1 MVCWTMQLKT
11 WMNYRMTSH
20 HVQFGN
26 QAAPRCEPVE
36 IPENAPLRDKVI
48 AALRN
53 VYDPE
58 IPLNLY
64 DLGLI
69 YDIDIDE
76 QNAVNINMTL
86 TTPHCPVAESM
97 PGRVECAVR
106 EINEVSGVDVKLVW
120 DPPWN
125 KDRMSDEAKLT
136 LGLF

>member
-1 MVCWTMQLKT
+1 
-11 WMNYRMTSH
+11 MTRH
-20 HVQFGN
+20 LVQFEN
-26 QAAPRCEPVE
+26 PSTTSNESVDIPAA
-36 IPENAPLRDKVI
+36 APLRDKII
-48 AALRN
+48 AALRT

-69 YDIDIDE
+69 YDISIDAN
-76 QNAVNINMTL
+76 NAVSINMTL

-106 EINEVSGVDVKLVW
+106 EIKEVIDVNVQLVW
-120 DPPWN
+120 DPPWD

-136 LGLF
+136 LGLY

>member
-1 MVCWTMQLKT
+1 
-11 WMNYRMTSH
+11 MTKQ
-20 HVQFGN
+20 HVQFDN
-26 QAAPRCEPVE
+26 PAKASRETTE
-36 IPENAPLRDKVI
+36 IPADTPLRDKII
-48 AALRN
+48 AALRT

-69 YDIDIDE
+69 YDITIDAN
-76 QNAVNINMTL
+76 NAVSINMTL

-106 EINEVSGVDVKLVW
+106 EIKEIDEVNVQLVW
-120 DPPWN
+120 DPPWD

-136 LGLF
+136 LGLY

>member
-1 MVCWTMQLKT
+1 MQPS
-11 WMNYRMTSH
+11 MSSQ
-20 HVQFGN
+20 HVQFGT
-26 QAAPRCEPVE
+26 ALAPACEPVE
-36 IPENAPLRDKVI
+36 IPADGPLEDKVI

-69 YDIDIDE
+69 YDIDIDDHK
-76 QNAVNINMTL
+76 AVSINMTL

-97 PGRVECAVR
+97 PGQVECAVK
-106 EINEVSGVDVKLVW
+106 EIDEVSEVTVKLVW

-136 LGLF
+136 LGLL

>member
-1 MVCWTMQLKT
+1 
-11 WMNYRMTSH
+11 MTKQ
-20 HVQFGN
+20 HVQFDN
-26 QAAPRCEPVE
+26 PAMASRETIE
-36 IPENAPLRDKVI
+36 IPADAPLRDKII
-48 AALRN
+48 AALRT

-69 YDIDIDE
+69 YGITIDAN
-76 QNAVNINMTL
+76 NAVSINMTL

-106 EINEVSGVDVKLVW
+106 EIKEIDEVNVQLVW
-120 DPPWN
+120 DPPWD

-136 LGLF
+136 LGLY

>member
-1 MVCWTMQLKT
+1 
-11 WMNYRMTSH
+11 MTRQ
-20 HVQFGN
+20 HVEFGS
-26 QAAPRCEPVE
+26 QASPSCVSVE
-36 IPENAPLRDKVI
+36 IPTEAPLKDKVI

-69 YDIDIDE
+69 YDIDIDAN
-76 QNAVNINMTL
+76 NAVSINMTL

-97 PGRVECAVR
+97 PGRVECAIR
-106 EINEVSGVDVKLVW
+106 EIDEVSNVDVKLVW
-120 DPPWN
+120 DPPWD
-125 KDRMSDEAKLT
+125 KERMSDEAKLT

>member
-1 MVCWTMQLKT
+1 MCLTNWVRSK
-11 WMNYRMTSH
+11 MTKQ
-20 HVQFGN
+20 HVQFDN
-26 QAAPRCEPVE
+26 PAKASRETIE
-36 IPENAPLRDKVI
+36 IPADAPLRDKII
-48 AALRN
+48 AALRT

-69 YDIDIDE
+69 YDITIDA
-76 QNAVNINMTL
+76 NNVVSINMTL

-106 EINEVSGVDVKLVW
+106 EIKEIDEVNVQLVW
-120 DPPWN
+120 DPPWD

-136 LGLF
+136 LGLY

>member
-1 MVCWTMQLKT
+1 
-11 WMNYRMTSH
+11 MTKQ
-20 HVQFGN
+20 HVQFDN
-26 QAAPRCEPVE
+26 PATASCETIE
-36 IPENAPLRDKVI
+36 IPADASLRDKII
-48 AALRN
+48 AALRT

-69 YDIDIDE
+69 YVINIDA
-76 QNAVNINMTL
+76 NKAVSINMTL

-106 EINEVSGVDVKLVW
+106 EITEVTNVEVKLVW
-120 DPPWN
+120 DPPWD

-136 LGLF
+136 LGLY

>member
-1 MVCWTMQLKT
+1 MGRQQ
-11 WMNYRMTSH
+11 
-20 HVQFGN
+20 VQFGTS
-26 QAAPRCEPVE
+26 AAPTCEPVE
-36 IPENAPLRDKVI
+36 IPVDAPLKDKVT
-48 AALRN
+48 AALRT

-69 YDIDIDE
+69 YDIDIDSN
-76 QNAVNINMTL
+76 NAVSINMTL

-106 EINEVSGVDVKLVW
+106 EIDEVTDVSVQLVW
-120 DPPWN
+120 DPPWD

>member
-1 MVCWTMQLKT
+1 MSSQ
-11 WMNYRMTSH
+11 
-20 HVQFGN
+20 HVQFGTP
-26 QAAPRCEPVE
+26 AAPAIEPVE
-36 IPENAPLRDKVI
+36 IPADAPLKDKII

-69 YDIDIDE
+69 YDIDVDI
-76 QNAVNINMTL
+76 NNVVRINMTL

-97 PGRVECAVR
+97 PGRVECAVK
-106 EINEVSGVDVKLVW
+106 EIDEVSDVTVKLVW
-120 DPPWN
+120 EPPWD

-136 LGLF
+136 LGLL

>member
-1 MVCWTMQLKT
+1 
-11 WMNYRMTSH
+11 MTKQ
-20 HVQFGN
+20 HVQFDN
-26 QAAPRCEPVE
+26 PAMASRETIE
-36 IPENAPLRDKVI
+36 IPADAPLRDKII
-48 AALRN
+48 AALRT

-69 YDIDIDE
+69 YDITIDAN
-76 QNAVNINMTL
+76 NAVSINMTL

-106 EINEVSGVDVKLVW
+106 EIKEIDEVNVQLVW
-120 DPPWN
+120 DPPWD

-136 LGLF
+136 LGLY

>member
-1 MVCWTMQLKT
+1 MSSQYVP
-11 WMNYRMTSH
+11 
-20 HVQFGN
+20 FGTPHPP
-26 QAAPRCEPVE
+26 ACEPVE
-36 IPENAPLRDKVI
+36 IPTDAPLKDKVI

-69 YDIDIDE
+69 YDIDID
-76 QNAVNINMTL
+76 AHKVVSINMTL

-97 PGRVECAVR
+97 PGRVECAVN
-106 EINEVSGVDVKLVW
+106 EIDEVTDVDVRLVW
-120 DPPWN
+120 DPPWD

-136 LGLF
+136 LGLL

>member
-1 MVCWTMQLKT
+1 MARQ
-11 WMNYRMTSH
+11 
-20 HVQFGN
+20 HVQF
-26 QAAPRCEPVE
+26 ATSEPECEAVE
-36 IPENAPLRDKVI
+36 IPVDASLKEKVI
-48 AALRN
+48 AALRT

-69 YDIDIDE
+69 YDIDIDSR
-76 QNAVNINMTL
+76 NKVSINMTL

-97 PGRVECAVR
+97 PGRVECTVR
-106 EINEVSGVDVKLVW
+106 EIDEVSDVSVQLVW
-120 DPPWN
+120 DPPWD

>member
-1 MVCWTMQLKT
+1 
-11 WMNYRMTSH
+11 MTKQ
-20 HVQFGN
+20 HVQFDN
-26 QAAPRCEPVE
+26 PAMASRETIE
-36 IPENAPLRDKVI
+36 IPVDAPLRDKII
-48 AALRN
+48 AALRT

-69 YDIDIDE
+69 YGITIDAN
-76 QNAVNINMTL
+76 NAVSINMTL

-106 EINEVSGVDVKLVW
+106 EIKEIDEVNVQLVW
-120 DPPWN
+120 DPPWD

-136 LGLF
+136 LGLY

>member
-1 MVCWTMQLKT
+1 MKT
-11 WMNYRMTSH
+11 RMSSQ
-20 HVQFGN
+20 HVQFGTP
-26 QAAPRCEPVE
+26 QEPACEPVE
-36 IPENAPLRDKVI
+36 IPANAPLKDKVI

-76 QNAVNINMTL
+76 SRAVSINMTL

-97 PGRVECAVR
+97 PGRVECAVK
-106 EINEVSGVDVKLVW
+106 EINEVSAVDVKLVW

-136 LGLF
+136 LGLL

>member
-1 MVCWTMQLKT
+1 
-11 WMNYRMTSH
+11 MTRQR
-20 HVQFGN
+20 VEFGS
-26 QAAPRCEPVE
+26 QASPSCVSVE
-36 IPENAPLRDKVI
+36 IPTEAPLKDKVI

-69 YDIDIDE
+69 YDIDIDAN
-76 QNAVNINMTL
+76 NAVSINMTL

-97 PGRVECAVR
+97 PGRVECAIR
-106 EINEVSGVDVKLVW
+106 EIDEVSNVDVKLVW
-120 DPPWN
+120 DPPWD
-125 KDRMSDEAKLT
+125 KERMSDEAKLT

>member
-1 MVCWTMQLKT
+1 
-11 WMNYRMTSH
+11 MTKQH
-20 HVQFGN
+20 IQFDN
-26 QAAPRCEPVE
+26 PAKANREPIE
-36 IPENAPLRDKVI
+36 IPADAPLRDKII
-48 AALRN
+48 AALRT

-69 YDIDIDE
+69 YDITIDAN
-76 QNAVNINMTL
+76 NAVSINMTL

-106 EINEVSGVDVKLVW
+106 EIKEIDEVNVQLVW
-120 DPPWN
+120 DPPWD

-136 LGLF
+136 LGLY

>member
-1 MVCWTMQLKT
+1 
-11 WMNYRMTSH
+11 MTKQ
-20 HVQFGN
+20 HVQFDKP
-26 QAAPRCEPVE
+26 AKASRETTE
-36 IPENAPLRDKVI
+36 IPADAPLRDKII
-48 AALRN
+48 AALRT

-69 YDIDIDE
+69 YDITINAN
-76 QNAVNINMTL
+76 NAVSINMTL

-106 EINEVSGVDVKLVW
+106 EIKEIDEVNVQLVW
-120 DPPWN
+120 DPPWD

-136 LGLF
+136 LGLY

>member
-1 MVCWTMQLKT
+1 
-11 WMNYRMTSH
+11 MTKQ
-20 HVQFGN
+20 HVQFDKPAKES
-26 QAAPRCEPVE
+26 QETIE
-36 IPENAPLRDKVI
+36 IPADATLRDKII
-48 AALRN
+48 AALRT

-69 YDIDIDE
+69 YDITIDAN
-76 QNAVNINMTL
+76 NAVSINMTL

-106 EINEVSGVDVKLVW
+106 EIKEIDEVNVQLVW
-120 DPPWN
+120 DPPWD

-136 LGLF
+136 LGLY

>member
-1 MVCWTMQLKT
+1 
-11 WMNYRMTSH
+11 MTKQ
-20 HVQFGN
+20 HVQFDKP
-26 QAAPRCEPVE
+26 AMASRETIE
-36 IPENAPLRDKVI
+36 IPADAPLRDKII
-48 AALRN
+48 AALRT

-69 YDIDIDE
+69 YDITIDAN
-76 QNAVNINMTL
+76 NAVSINMTL

-106 EINEVSGVDVKLVW
+106 EIKEIDEVNVQLVW
-120 DPPWN
+120 DPPWD

-136 LGLF
+136 LGLY